1 MAKEDDIYIYHLLYP
16 FLIHTHTHT
25 HIYTMEYYLV
35 MKRNKVLPLANNVDG
50 LGGDYAK
57 SSKSDRE
64 RQIYTTYTESKK

>member
-1 MAKEDDIYIYHLLYP
+1 MR
-16 FLIHTHTHT
+16 THAV
-25 HIYTMEYYLV
+25 EYYLV
-35 MKRNKVLPLANNVDG
+35 MKKNKVLPLANHVDG